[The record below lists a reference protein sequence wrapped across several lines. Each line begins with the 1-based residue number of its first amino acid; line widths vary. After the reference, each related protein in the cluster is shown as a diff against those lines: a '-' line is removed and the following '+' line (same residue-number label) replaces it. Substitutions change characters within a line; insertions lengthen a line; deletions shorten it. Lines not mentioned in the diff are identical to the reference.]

1 MSTFQTPLN
10 STEDWELE
18 IGKPAEGDKEAGE
31 SGAPGYLQGAKQ
43 AHTLTVDTGVLV
55 LLLVGILSMC
65 SSLTRP
71 RWCATAWTRVLV
83 GC

>member
-43 AHTLTVDTGVLV
+43 AHTLTG
-55 LLLVGILSMC
+55 GHGSPGAPPGWY
-65 SSLTRP
+65 S
-71 RWCATAWTRVLV
+71 
-83 GC
+83 